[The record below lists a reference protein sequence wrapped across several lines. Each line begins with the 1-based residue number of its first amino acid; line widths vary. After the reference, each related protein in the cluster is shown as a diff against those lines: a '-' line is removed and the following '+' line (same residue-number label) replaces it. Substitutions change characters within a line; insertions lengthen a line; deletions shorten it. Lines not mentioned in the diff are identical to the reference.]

1 MMMSVT
7 QATESRRHGD
17 RALTSP
23 RLRVACLCVLFGIVM
38 TTVPVDAQRGRG
50 GAAGPAVSPRQ
61 AAPIDLTGYWVSPI
75 IEDWKYRMVIPN
87 KGVFG
92 GIPLNAEGQKVG
104 SAWDPAADEKA
115 GEQCRAFGA
124 AGIMRLPGRL
134 HITWQ
139 DDATLKVETDTG
151 TQTRLF
157 AFRPAS
163 SAAPPSATP
172 LSATLAAGEPTWQG
186 QSQAQWNVPGRSLKI
201 VTTNLKPGYLRR
213 NGAPYGGRAV
223 VTEYWELHSLPNKD
237 EWLTVTTRVDDPQY
251 LSRPYLTSSDFKKLP
266 TSAGWNPTACST
278 K

>member
-1 MMMSVT
+1 
-7 QATESRRHGD
+7 
-17 RALTSP
+17 LISP
-23 RLRVACLCVLFGIVM
+23 RLRVSVGCLCTLFVVVASTM
-38 TTVPVDAQRGRG
+38 PVDAQRGRG

-61 AAPIDLTGYWVSPI
+61 GAPIDLTGYWVSPI
-75 IEDWKYRMVIPN
+75 IEDWKYRMVVPN

-104 SAWDPAADEKA
+104 NAWDPAADEKA

-139 DDATLKVETDTG
+139 DDTTLKVETDTG

-157 AFRPAS
+157 AFRPAA
-163 SAAPPSATP
+163 SAAASATVP
-172 LSATLAAGEPTWQG
+172 AAEPTWQG
-186 QSQAQWNVPGRSLKI
+186 QSQAQWNVSGRSLKI

-213 NGAPYGGRAV
+213 NGAPYSARAV
-223 VTEYWELHSLPNKD
+223 VTEYWELHTLPNKD
-237 EWLTVTTRVDDPQY
+237 AWLTVTTRVEDPLY

-266 TSAGWNPTACST
+266 AATGWNPTPCST

>member
-1 MMMSVT
+1 MSIRVR

-17 RALTSP
+17 PAWTSP
-23 RLRVACLCVLFGIVM
+23 RLRASVARLCALFVVVAS
-38 TTVPVDAQRGRG
+38 TVSLDAQRGRG
-50 GAAGPAVSPRQ
+50 GAAGPAASPRQ
-61 AAPIDLTGYWVSPI
+61 AAPIDLAGYWVSPI

-87 KGVFG
+87 NGVFG

-104 SAWDPAADEKA
+104 NAWDPTADEKT

-157 AFRPAS
+157 VFRPSSSAAS
-163 SAAPPSATP
+163 SAAQP
-172 LSATLAAGEPTWQG
+172 AGEPTWQG
-186 QSQAQWNVPGRSLKI
+186 QSQAQWNAPGRSVKI

-213 NGAPYGGRAV
+213 NGAPYSARAV
-223 VTEYWELHSLPNKD
+223 VTEYWELHTLPNKD
-237 EWLTVTTRVDDPQY
+237 EWLTVTTRVDDPTY

-266 TSAGWNPTACST
+266 TSAGWNPTPCST